1 MSEKTKTIQINPE
14 LFSLSSSNTTRK
26 QSRKTPKQP
35 SSGPIKVKNP
45 SSKPKNTSTLKRN
58 LLKMFRNHY
67 DDKYKQQDKRIQQQI
82 REEKKQPS
90 QANNPN
96 PNPTPNSNSDFESSL
111 NYLQQLSEKK
121 PSPSPVVTTPTI
133 VQTFTKPQP
142 PRPIQN
148 HTIKNNNGMEN
159 IPVHTNLP
167 PSFNIDSLPK
177 PSTQHT
183 MILKPPSHA
192 VPQYGCLKNGSLP
205 TYRTWKHNT
214 QRNNPRIPNIPKPSN
229 DSIVQGSVPSQKFS
243 EHMEEQLK
251 QMSLR
256 DQRREKRQETQPF
269 QAKRQKQKRILR
281 RTFHVGKSKQH
292 PHISVLVSNRTIRN
306 NTNLHL
312 SKLKNT
318 PVHEV
323 KKYLLKHGFIKVGS
337 TTPTDVLRQMYESAS
352 LICGE
357 VKNRNP
363 DNLLYNYFNQEPED
377 SFSY

>member
-14 LFSLSSSNTTRK
+14 LFSLSANNTTRK
-26 QSRKTPKQP
+26 QNKKTPKQP

-67 DDKYKQQDKRIQQQI
+67 DEKYKQQEKQIQKQI
-82 REEKKQPS
+82 REEKTTPPVQ
-90 QANNPN
+90 NNIVVPN
-96 PNPTPNSNSDFESSL
+96 HSNTDFESSL

-121 PSPSPVVTTPTI
+121 PSPAPVITTPTV

-148 HTIKNNNGMEN
+148 HTIRNNVGTEHVP
-159 IPVHTNLP
+159 IRTNLP

-177 PSTQHT
+177 PPPQQP
-183 MILKPPSHA
+183 MILKPPTHM
-192 VPQYGCLKNGSLP
+192 VPQYGCLKNGRLP

-214 QRNNPRIPNIPKPSN
+214 QRNNSKIPNIPKPSA
-229 DSIVQGSVPSQKFS
+229 DSIVQGSVPSQKLS
-243 EHMEEQLK
+243 THMEEQLK

-256 DQRREKRQETQPF
+256 DQRRQKYQEPRPQTFQHKRP
-269 QAKRQKQKRILR
+269 KQKRTLR

-318 PVHEV
+318 PIHEV

-377 SFSY
+377 SFAF